1 MLFFGKNPFTQEVRE
16 SIQWILLFH
25 FRTSMPLRFKSQGFT
40 VETLPAASKMV
51 MEDNLGS
58 FKYEIIQNE
67 DKIQLSIQHQINEAI
82 VGIEK
87 YEMLKLQIK
96 IAKNLKNSFK
106 KNLIEDF
113 GVRDSIFFIHIVIF
127 SRK

>member
-1 MLFFGKNPFTQEVRE
+1 
-16 SIQWILLFH
+16 
-25 FRTSMPLRFKSQGFT
+25 
-40 VETLPAASKMV
+40 MV

-87 YEMLKLQIK
+87 YEMLKLQI
-96 IAKNLKNSFK
+96 N
-106 KNLIEDF
+106 D
-113 GVRDSIFFIHIVIF
+113 R
-127 SRK
+127 